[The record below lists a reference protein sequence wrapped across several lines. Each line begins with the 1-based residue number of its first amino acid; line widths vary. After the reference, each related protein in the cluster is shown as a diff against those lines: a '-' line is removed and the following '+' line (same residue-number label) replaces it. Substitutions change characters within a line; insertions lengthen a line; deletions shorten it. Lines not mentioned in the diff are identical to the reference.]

1 MKILLPYHLGCGN
14 RGCEGIARGISNL
27 LNLTKEELILFDI
40 SPYDFQAD
48 ARIGLD
54 EIGQLK
60 CTRQNKSV
68 EIVRLAGRALQKFKI
83 NWLYEQIM
91 SAYYVGC
98 ADPGDTIFIT
108 GGDIYCYEGAASL
121 PNLIV
126 KKAKKKGIRTVLF
139 GVSMEKKFLT
149 DDVVAGLKN
158 YDLITTRETISAK
171 NLDDLGLKNYL
182 YPDPAFS
189 LKPVPCALPD
199 YFSKP
204 VVGIN
209 FSSFTDTS
217 SLFEDNIENLL
228 EHILSEGME
237 VCFIP
242 HVFWKE
248 QDDRKSIIKYSE
260 KCDSR
265 IHVLDSENMSY
276 LQIRYA
282 ISKCRYFV
290 GGRTHSVISA
300 YSTHTPCIALG
311 YSIKS
316 RGIAKDIG
324 MPEYTVVDSKHLN
337 GKNDL
342 LDAFIKLENDY
353 ESIMSIFE
361 QMDSYVG
368 RFDGLKDLILR

>member
-40 SPYDFQAD
+40 SPYDFEAD

-54 EIGQLK
+54 EVGQLK
-60 CTRQNKSV
+60 CTKQKKTV
-68 EIVRLAGRALQKFKI
+68 EIVRLAGRALQKLKI
-83 NWLYEQIM
+83 NWLYERVM
-91 SAYYVGC
+91 SNYYVGC
-98 ADPGDTIFIT
+98 ANPGDAIFIT

-126 KKAKKKGIRTVLF
+126 KQAKKRGIRTVLF
-139 GVSMEKKFLT
+139 GVSMERKFLT
-149 DDVVAGLKN
+149 DDVVAGLYN
-158 YDLITTRETISAK
+158 YDLITTRETITAK
-171 NLDDLGLKNYL
+171 TLDDLGIKNHL

-189 LKPVPCALPD
+189 LKPVPCTLPG

-204 VVGIN
+204 IVGIN
-209 FSSFTDTS
+209 FSPFTDTN
-217 SLFEDNIENLL
+217 SLFEDNIVNLL
-228 EHILSEGME
+228 GHILSEGME
-237 VCFIP
+237 ICFIP

-248 QDDRKSIIKYSE
+248 QDDRKSIMKYS
-260 KCDSR
+260 KKYGSC

-282 ISKCRYFV
+282 ISKCRYFI

-311 YSIKS
+311 YSVKS
-316 RGIAKDIG
+316 KGIAKDIG

-342 LDAFIKLENDY
+342 LDAFIKLENNR
-353 ESIMSIFE
+353 ESIMSIYE
-361 QMDSYVG
+361 QMDSYVSG
-368 RFDGLKDLILR
+368 FDGLKDLILG